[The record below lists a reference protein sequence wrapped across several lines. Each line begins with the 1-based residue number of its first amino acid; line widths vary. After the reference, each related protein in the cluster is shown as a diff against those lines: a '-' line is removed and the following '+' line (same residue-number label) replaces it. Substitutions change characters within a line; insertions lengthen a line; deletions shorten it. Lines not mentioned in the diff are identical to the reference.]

1 MFSLSGRLSRDVS
14 ASRCCISER
23 ECSTL
28 SDMTLGM
35 IVPEDIDDAAAYS
48 GAFAY
53 ARGHWNYRR
62 RCADVELAMT
72 SARERVKEWNR
83 QQDAHGWWHERP
95 DWIALHNE
103 VIRLRAQRQAALDLC
118 DTTSGCV
125 DMNQLRAALGATS

>member
-1 MFSLSGRLSRDVS
+1 MFSLTAALSRLSLR
-14 ASRCCISER
+14 RITF
-23 ECSTL
+23 TL
-28 SDMTLGM
+28 SDMTASYEPGM
-35 IVPEDIDDAAAYS
+35 IVPEDVDDEAAYS

-62 RCADVELAMT
+62 RCADVDLAMT
-72 SARERVKEWNR
+72 SARERVEEWNR
-83 QQDAHGWWHERP
+83 QQDAHGFWHERP

-118 DTTSGCV
+118 DLAWGCV